1 MEVITLKPFQS
12 TYKNRGQ
19 AAEQVFRY
27 TLTGEVL
34 KADNRKGAP
43 DIDNIQIKTDR
54 ATLAIGQEL
63 QSYIDGNTAEIF
75 AYVTRDL
82 TKAYIMSK
90 IEFLRFA
97 SSFITY
103 DYDSQT
109 KQGKTR
115 LKTEGKCMRAYL
127 ERNAKR
133 A

>member
-1 MEVITLKPFQS
+1 M
-12 TYKNRGQ
+12 
-19 AAEQVFRY
+19 
-27 TLTGEVL
+27 TGEIQ
-34 KADNRKGAP
+34 KADNHKGAP

-54 ATLAIGQEL
+54 ATLAINQEL
-63 QSYIDGNTAEIF
+63 QSYIAGNTAEIF

-82 TKAYIMSK
+82 TKAYIMDK
-90 IEFLRFA
+90 LEFLRFA

-115 LKTEGKCMRAYL
+115 LKTEGNRMRAYL

-133 A
+133 V